1 MEHDKKVSRRFKDF
15 SHLFISSKNEKPTI
29 AQQSV
34 LSVKQSE
41 SSNTKPIFCIT
52 SFNNINDRV
61 SLIARIAADLANI
74 GKKVLLVDADFSL
87 PRLSLKI
94 KSASSFSLMNFLLAD
109 NDSAFYSSMSSH
121 IKIITVDADISD
133 LSFVEMKKRIFLKK
147 FFRYSEEVSD
157 VILISLPVIFNIRM
171 IRNLIK
177 AGNRFVILTQTEK
190 GELINAYRLI
200 KTINR
205 INNDT
210 GFGIIFNGDEK
221 NEVADSD
228 FQILERVT
236 GKFLDKQLN
245 NYGFAHTIFEAE
257 NPESGNKIKSV
268 QNLSAISG
276 FEIVKDILEI
286 LKINESR
293 EKNKADKF
301 SLTEQLFSSL

>member
-41 SSNTKPIFCIT
+41 SSNAKPIFCIT
-52 SFNNINDRV
+52 SFNNIDDRV

-109 NDSAFYSSMSSH
+109 NDFAFYSSMSSH

-190 GELINAYRLI
+190 DELINAYRLI
-200 KTINR
+200 KTINL

-245 NYGFAHTIFEAE
+245 NYGFAHTIFETE
-257 NPESGNKIKSV
+257 NPGLGNKIKSV

-286 LKINESR
+286 LKNIESR
-293 EKNKADKF
+293 GKNKAEKF